1 MKQVYKWIGP
11 LLIMLVL
18 SGCFL
23 PETQRTENQVP
34 YPDQLASVQA
44 AVDQFQQDTGVLPIN
59 TFDETTNLYQ
69 RYVVD
74 FRQLV
79 PSYMQS
85 PPGTSFENGGTHQF
99 VLVNV
104 EEDPEV
110 KVVDVTVMNTINVL
124 NQRINDYRRKHDY
137 APIKEAIDYN
147 LFSLDYEKLGY
158 AEEPLIN
165 SPYHETKLPLLFTN
179 EGDIIIDYK
188 PDLLELELNEGVT
201 YEEGEDLR
209 PILYEESPYVPLF
222 SVPYTYLSDEGVQ
235 YDTRFYEENE

>member
-1 MKQVYKWIGP
+1 MKQVYRWSGAAFI
-11 LLIMLVL
+11 LLLL

-23 PETQRTENQVP
+23 PNTERAENQVP

-110 KVVDVTVMNTINVL
+110 KVVDVTVMNTINRL

-137 APIKEAIDYN
+137 APIKEALDYN
-147 LFSLDYEKLGY
+147 LFSLDYKKLGY
-158 AEEPLIN
+158 SEEPLIN
-165 SPYHETKLPLLFTN
+165 SLIMIRFCRFYLRMKAISLLTTSLIYWSN
-179 EGDIIIDYK
+179 SSQ
-188 PDLLELELNEGVT
+188 GVT
-201 YEEGEDLR
+201 YEEGIDLR
-209 PILYEESPYVPLF
+209 PQLYEESPYVPLF
-222 SVPYTYLSDEGVQ
+222 SVPYTYHPDEGVQ
-235 YDTRFYEENE
+235 YDTRFYDENE